1 MRPQLLPSV
10 GSPPCLW
17 DYFSSLYLSVSES
30 VGDPRP
36 DVFHVILGKG
46 PRCPKGRGTFVFCTR
61 PSAAGSRPPLL
72 CPRPRPWTSSNP
84 TRAQATVGLRGPS
97 PEPRVL
103 SRPDLCL
110 LPVAGGGV
118 ALGASPHGQ
127 RSGWPH
133 AESLARV
140 LVLAPPSRRA
150 RAGGPSEEGTHP
162 SKSPVILTLATCAM
176 GRGRRGSFN
185 PCTLV
190 CRLPTDAI
198 LLIGNLRVRE

>member
-1 MRPQLLPSV
+1 M

-110 LPVAGGGV
+110 LPVAWGGRCPRCQPSRTAQRLASCRVTGTCPCPRPTLTTCPGRWPLGGGDTPEQV
-118 ALGASPHGQ
+118 TSHPDPGYMRHGSWTAS
-127 RSGWPH
+127 
-133 AESLARV
+133 
-140 LVLAPPSRRA
+140 
-150 RAGGPSEEGTHP
+150 
-162 SKSPVILTLATCAM
+162 
-176 GRGRRGSFN
+176 FF
-185 PCTLV
+185 
-190 CRLPTDAI
+190 
-198 LLIGNLRVRE
+198 